1 VTVLSSHVLDSISGK
16 SAIGFRVQLFRI
28 GVNGQK
34 EQVFD
39 VMSDHEGR
47 IAEQLILENEEQ
59 EFELVFNTR
68 DYIEREHGEQIA
80 NQPLSAAVI
89 RLHLSKREQRYHVPL
104 VLSPHSY
111 TVWWS
116 E

>member
-1 VTVLSSHVLDSISGK
+1 MTVLSSHVLDSISGK
-16 SAIGFRVQLFRI
+16 SAIDFRVQLFRI
-28 GVNGQK
+28 GANGQQ

-39 VMSDHEGR
+39 VVSDQEGR
-47 IAEQLILENEEQ
+47 IAEQLQIGEKEQ
-59 EFELVFNTR
+59 KFELVFHTR
-68 DYIEREHGEQIA
+68 DYIEREHGVQIA
-80 NQPLSAAVI
+80 NQPLSTAVI
-89 RLHLSKREQRYHVPL
+89 HLHLSDREQRYHIPL